1 MEANTTMLAL
11 SNVSDTRLICYTPS
25 MTTTDGIWKGDNPL
39 DYSIPLFIIQ
49 LTLVVLT
56 TCFFVFI
63 LKPFKPPRVIAEIL
77 GGLFLGPTV
86 LGRDE
91 TFANNVFPLKS
102 AVVLETLANIGLI
115 YFLFLIGLEM
125 DISIVKQT
133 GRKAVSIAIA
143 GMILPSIVGVGISFV
158 MNDRDESVNEIGYVL
173 YLAIVLSVT
182 SFPVLARIL
191 TELKLIN
198 TELGKLAL
206 STSLVN
212 DVFAWVL
219 LALAIALS
227 EKNAST
233 VASVWVV
240 LSNVFFVGFCF
251 LVVRPSVALLIKKT
265 PEGKP
270 FSKFQIC
277 VVLVGV
283 MVSAFITDV
292 IGTHSIFGAFVYG
305 LVIPTG
311 PLAAAIIEKL
321 EDFVSGL
328 LLPLF
333 YAISGLK
340 TNITLVHGGRFWA
353 FVFAIVPLACFGKII
368 GTLFF
373 SILFDIPA
381 RDGVVLGF
389 LMNTKGLI
397 EMIVLN
403 IGREQKVLGDEIFS
417 IMIIVTLIMTAI
429 VSPIVTLIYKPRKIL
444 IPYRRRTVQSSRVD
458 AELRVLVCIH
468 SPRNVP
474 TIINLLEATNPN
486 KMSPMCAYVLHLVEL
501 TGRASAML
509 FVHATIQ
516 TGGPVVNKTQAQT
529 EHIITAFRKFEE
541 HVSYVA
547 VQPLT
552 AVSPYST
559 MHEDINILAEE
570 KRVATIIIPFHKQQT
585 VDGDMLETNPALRMV
600 NHNLL
605 QTAPCSVAILV
616 DRGLNGSNQLT
627 SNKSSH
633 QVAALFFGGSD
644 DREALSYGW
653 RMSRHPRVVL
663 TVMHFIHRKDATQTL
678 NADDATQTLNTDDD
692 QMDNQRSLISKKL
705 DEECINDIKMIAAND
720 ESVKYIE
727 KIVSNGEETI
737 TAIREMNNF
746 NDLFIV
752 GRSHGNS
759 SELTEGLT
767 DWSECPELGGIG
779 DLLASSDF
787 ETTASVLVMHQY
799 VGQGPDGEDVFV
811 GERPWQS
818 SENFNNMRQ
827 QCKGRYTN
835 KIMGANTQ
843 TSQFL

>member
-1 MEANTTMLAL
+1 MIFL
-11 SNVSDTRLICYTPS
+11 
-25 MTTTDGIWKGDNPL
+25 
-39 DYSIPLFIIQ
+39 Q
-49 LTLVVLT
+49 
-56 TCFFVFI
+56 
-63 LKPFKPPRVIAEIL
+63 
-77 GGLFLGPTV
+77 GGLFLGPSV
-86 LGRDE
+86 LGRNE
-91 TFANNVFPLKS
+91 TFANIVFPLKS
-102 AVVLETLANIGLI
+102 AMVLETLANIGLI

-125 DISIVKQT
+125 DVSIVKHT
-133 GRKAVSIAIA
+133 GRKAVSLAIA

-158 MNDRDESVNEIGYVL
+158 LKERDESVNEVSYVL
-173 YLAIVLSVT
+173 YLGIVLSVT

-191 TELKLIN
+191 TQLKLIN

-212 DVFAWVL
+212 DVLAWVL

-227 EKNAST
+227 EANSSSW
-233 VASVWVV
+233 ASVWVV
-240 LSNVFFVGFCF
+240 LANSFFVGFCF
-251 LVVRPSVALLIKKT
+251 FVVRPSVSLLIKKT

-305 LVIPTG
+305 LVIPNG

-340 TNITLVHGGRFWA
+340 TNVTLANGGRFWA
-353 FVFAIVPLACFGKII
+353 FVFAIVPLTCLGKMV
-368 GTLFF
+368 GTLFI
-373 SILFDIPA
+373 SILFDIPT

-403 IGREQKVLGDEIFS
+403 IGREQKVLGEEIFS

-444 IPYRRRTVQSSRVD
+444 IPYRKRTIQSSRAD

-486 KMSPMCAYVLHLVEL
+486 KMSPICAYVLHLVEL

-509 FVHATIQ
+509 FVHATTQ
-516 TGGPVVNKTQAQT
+516 TGGPALNKTQAQT
-529 EHIITAFRKFEE
+529 EHIITAFRNFEE
-541 HVSYVA
+541 HVSHVA

-559 MHEDINILAEE
+559 MHEDICISAEE

-585 VDGDMLETNPALRMV
+585 VDGEMLETNPALRMV

-605 QTAPCSVAILV
+605 QSAPCSVAILV
-616 DRGLNGSNQLT
+616 DRGLNGSNRLT
-627 SNKSSH
+627 SYKSSH
-633 QVAALFFGGSD
+633 KVAVLFFGGSD

-653 RMSRHPRVVL
+653 RMSRHPRVKL
-663 TVMHFIHRKDATQTL
+663 TVMHFIQRKDATQTF
-678 NADDATQTLNTDDD
+678 NADDD
-692 QMDNQRSLISKKL
+692 QLDEQRSLKSNKL
-705 DEECINDIKMIAAND
+705 DEECINDMKMISAND
-720 ESVKYIE
+720 DSVKYIE
-727 KIVSNGEETI
+727 KVVSNGEETI
-737 TAIREMNNF
+737 AAIREMNNV
-746 NDLFIV
+746 NDLLIV
-752 GRSHGNS
+752 GRGHGS
-759 SELTEGLT
+759 SSALTEGLT

-799 VGQGPDGEDVFV
+799 VGQGPDGEDVFAR
-811 GERPWQS
+811 EKPWQS

-827 QCKGRYTN
+827 QHKGRYTT
-835 KIMGANTQ
+835 KLVGTNTQ

>member
-1 MEANTTMLAL
+1 MEKNTTMLTP
-11 SNVSDTRLICYTPS
+11 SNVSDTTLICYTPS
-25 MTTTDGIWKGDNPL
+25 MATTNGIWQGDNPL
-39 DYSIPLFIIQ
+39 NYSIPLFILQ
-49 LTLVVLT
+49 LTLVVLAT
-56 TCFFVFI
+56 RFFVFI
-63 LKPFKPPRVIAEIL
+63 LKPFNPPRVIAEIL
-77 GGLFLGPTV
+77 GGLFLGPSV

-91 TFANNVFPLKS
+91 TFADIVFPLKS
-102 AVVLETLANIGLI
+102 AVVLETMANIGLI

-125 DISIVKQT
+125 DMSIVKQT
-133 GRKAVSIAIA
+133 GRKAMSIAIA
-143 GMILPSIVGVGISFV
+143 GMILPSIVGVGISV
-158 MNDRDESVNEIGYVL
+158 VLNDIDESVNEFSYVL
-173 YLAIVLSVT
+173 YLSIVLSVT

-233 VASVWVV
+233 LASVWVV
-240 LSNVFFVGFCF
+240 VSNVFFVSFCF
-251 LVVRPSVALLIKKT
+251 LVVRPSVALLIKNT

-305 LVIPTG
+305 LVIPSG

-340 TNITLVHGGRFWA
+340 TNVMLTHGGRFWA
-353 FVFAIVPLACFGKII
+353 FVFTIVPLACFGKIV
-368 GTLFF
+368 GTLLI
-373 SILFDIPA
+373 SILFDIPT
-381 RDGVVLGF
+381 RDGIVLGF

-429 VSPIVTLIYKPRKIL
+429 ISPIVTLIYKPRKIL
-444 IPYRRRTVQSSRVD
+444 MPYRKRSIQSSRVD

-486 KMSPMCAYVLHLVEL
+486 KMSPICAYVLHLVEL

-509 FVHATIQ
+509 FVHATRQ
-516 TGGPVVNKTQAQT
+516 TGGPALNKTQAQT
-529 EHIITAFRKFEE
+529 EHIITAFRNFEE
-541 HVSYVA
+541 HVSYVM

-559 MHEDINILAEE
+559 MHEDINNSAEE

-605 QTAPCSVAILV
+605 QSAPCSVAILV
-616 DRGLNGSNQLT
+616 DRGLNGSSRLT

-633 QVAALFFGGSD
+633 QVAVLFFGGSD
-644 DREALSYGW
+644 DRESLSYGW
-653 RMSRHPRVVL
+653 RMSRHPRVKL
-663 TVMHFIHRKDATQTL
+663 TVMHFIQRKDA
-678 NADDATQTLNTDDD
+678 DDD
-692 QMDNQRSLISKKL
+692 QVDDQRSLISNKL
-705 DEECINDIKMIAAND
+705 DQECINDMKMIAAND
-720 ESVKYIE
+720 ESVNYIE
-727 KIVSNGEETI
+727 KVVSNGEETI
-737 TAIREMNNF
+737 TTIREMNNF
-746 NDLFIV
+746 NDLLIV

-759 SELTEGLT
+759 SALTEGLT

-799 VGQGPDGEDVFV
+799 VGQGPDGEDVFA

-827 QCKGRYTN
+827 QHKGRYTD
-835 KIMGANTQ
+835 KIMGTNSQ